1 MSVQPQSRFVVVT
14 GGPGAGKTTL
24 IEQLRRERF
33 ACAPEGGRA
42 IIQDQVAIGGA
53 ALPWRDPGL
62 FAELM
67 LAWDLRSYRHATEYG
82 AAGSAPVFFDRGV
95 VDVIGYLRLMRLPV
109 PPHLH
114 AAAQRFRYDRRV
126 FVAPHWPEIYRR
138 DDDRRQTPEEAE
150 RTFHACVAAYTD
162 YGYEPVLLPRT
173 AVTERARFVLDALGH
188 AAQKT
193 R

>member
-1 MSVQPQSRFVVVT
+1 MSVQPQYRFIVIT

-24 IEQLRRERF
+24 IDQLRRERF

-42 IIQDQVAIGGA
+42 IIQDQAAIGGG
-53 ALPWRDPGL
+53 ALPWRDPAL

-67 LAWDLRSYRHATEYG
+67 LAWDLRSYRHATEYADG
-82 AAGSAPVFFDRGV
+82 RTSGTAPVFFDRGV

-109 PPHLH
+109 PPHLQ

-126 FVAPHWPEIYRR
+126 FVAPYWPEIYER
-138 DDDRRQTPEEAE
+138 DQERRQSPEEAE
-150 RTFHACVAAYTD
+150 RTCHACVEAYAEQ
-162 YGYEPVLLPRT
+162 GYEPVFLPRT
-173 AVTERARFVLDALGH
+173 GVVERARFVLEAVG
-188 AAQKT
+188 A